1 MRRIAALLVFSL
13 LAQQYSFAQLDYP
26 DYRSKKESF
35 TKLTDKPIRLD
46 LATFTMGGVEESI
59 GKEKLRKIAPDYY
72 TKNVLH
78 IKGDDIDVTVTIAPY
93 DAGGKKL
100 KMAGEHLVKIDNKP
114 PYGSYGQTPQTKI
127 KEVRVI
133 IKKDT
138 ILLPAAAYDDLFNM
152 NFTYKDNNKV
162 ERTANA
168 IYFAPHGNRFY
179 VYLLSRDATGSYE
192 VTWIF
197 ENGVYLRRVLDYGF
211 TQN

>member
-1 MRRIAALLVFSL
+1 MRRIAIIAAIALFSSTT
-13 LAQQYSFAQLDYP
+13 ASAQLDYP
-26 DYRSKKESF
+26 DYRNKKESF
-35 TKLTDKPIRLD
+35 TKVTDKPIRLD

-78 IKGDDIDVTVTIAPY
+78 IKGDDIEVSVTLAPF

-114 PYGSYGQTPQTKI
+114 LYGSYGQTPQTKI
-127 KEVRVI
+127 KEVKVI

-138 ILLPAAAYDDLFNM
+138 ILLPPAAFDDLFNM

-197 ENGVYLRRVLDYGF
+197 ENGVYVRRVLDYGF
-211 TQN
+211 TF

>member
-1 MRRIAALLVFSL
+1 MRRITLLVTIALFSATL
-13 LAQQYSFAQLDYP
+13 TFAQLDYP
-26 DYRSKKESF
+26 DYRNKKESF
-35 TKLTDKPIRLD
+35 TKVTDKPIRLD

-78 IKGDDIDVTVTIAPY
+78 IKGDDIEVSVTLAPF

-114 PYGSYGQTPQTKI
+114 LYGSYGQTPQTRI
-127 KEVRVI
+127 KEVKVI

-138 ILLPAAAYDDLFNM
+138 ILLPPAAFDDLFNM

-211 TQN
+211 TL